1 MNKNT
6 QIPVLNGLQDL
17 HPALWRASQ
26 LAHGVAKTVASGY
39 IALNR
44 ELPDSGWP
52 LGQLTEILTEQA
64 GTAELRLLL
73 PAIKKMGAR
82 PLALLAP
89 PYTPQVTALLS
100 QQLCSSQL
108 LWVACDKH
116 ADSLWAA
123 EQILRHGSC
132 GTLLFWQPQIR
143 TEALRRLHLAA
154 QASETLFCLI
164 RPLRAA
170 ASASPAPLR
179 VSVRPTAFGLQVHL
193 LKRRGALREAP
204 LPLYL
209 PDHPYLNPHLNP
221 YISPRAPEI
230 SPSIPVETA
239 SVRHKVSAVFHNH
252 LQAKHATE

>member
-1 MNKNT
+1 MNHNT
-6 QIPVLNGLQDL
+6 QIPVFNDLQEL

-26 LAHGVAKTVASGY
+26 LAHGTAKTVASGY
-39 IALNR
+39 MALNQ
-44 ELPDSGWP
+44 ELPDGGWP
-52 LGQLTEILTEQA
+52 LGQLTEILTGQE
-64 GTAELRLLL
+64 GTAELRLLM
-73 PAIKKMGAR
+73 PALKKTGSR

-89 PYTPQVTALLS
+89 PYTPQAKALLS

-108 LWVACDKH
+108 LWIACDQH
-116 ADSLWAA
+116 TDSLWAA

-132 GTLLFWQPQIR
+132 GSLLFWQPQIR

-164 RPLRAA
+164 RPLQAA
-170 ASASPAPLR
+170 SSASPAPLR

-209 PDHPYLNPHLNP
+209 PDHPYLSPHF
-221 YISPRAPEI
+221 SPRAPEI
-230 SPSIPVETA
+230 FSVTPARAA
-239 SVRHKVSAVFHNH
+239 SVPHTVSALFPAHA
-252 LQAKHATE
+252 QPKHAS